1 MSPAV
6 TDHWKP
12 SASDL
17 ANLVYR
23 EARLLDTRQYDAWF
37 DLFAEDGRYWVPF
50 SADQTD
56 AVGQQSIIVEDKLL
70 LRIRVERLKN
80 PKVYSQQPA
89 VLCQHVLQAPAVE
102 EADPAANRYRTR
114 TPFLYTE
121 FRHDEQLTL
130 TGTATHTLRAEGGKL
145 VIVEKR
151 VDLLN
156 ARSALPGIFLM
167 P

>member
-1 MSPAV
+1 MSAAV
-6 TDHWKP
+6 TDTMKP
-12 SASDL
+12 SQSDL

-37 DLFAEDGRYWVPF
+37 ALFAEDARYWVPF
-50 SADQTD
+50 APDQTD
-56 AVGQQSIIVEDKLL
+56 PVGQQSIIVEDRLL
-70 LRIRVERLKN
+70 LRIRVERLKS
-80 PKVYSQQPA
+80 PKAYSQQPA

-102 EADPAANRYRTR
+102 EADHAANRYRTR
-114 TPFLYTE
+114 TPFFYTE

-145 VIVEKR
+145 LIVEKR

-156 ARSALPGIFLM
+156 ARGPLPGIFLM